1 MFKIF
6 GFGRKQSTSI
16 AKADPVADPVSVL
29 PGNSRLHSNVQKE
42 LVRVVLK
49 DTLRMHGI
57 PAGWIGCEVSVSPDK
72 SGGEDL
78 FVQLIIT
85 KWNEALLRFA
95 PALQQQLVL
104 GLDRFDPAVDHSGY
118 VVCWRFAADC
128 ECPFT
133 QMPAPQFWTKAAE
146 APLVAQPVTAPAA
159 HVPTPP
165 PAPIQTS
172 QPAKPKFDLPP
183 SDLDNLPSG
192 FAPTEP
198 TPLR

>member
-6 GFGRKQSTSI
+6 GFGRKQSTP
-16 AKADPVADPVSVL
+16 ATRTDQVADPVSVL
-29 PGNSRLHSNVQKE
+29 PGNSRLHSNVQRE

-49 DTLRMHGI
+49 DTLRLHGI

-72 SGGEDL
+72 SGGEEL
-78 FVQLIIT
+78 LVQLIIM

-95 PALQQQLVL
+95 PALQQQLMQ

-118 VVCWRFAADC
+118 VVCWRFSADC

-133 QMPAPQFWTKAAE
+133 QMPAPQFWTKAVE
-146 APLVAQPVTAPAA
+146 
-159 HVPTPP
+159 TPP
-165 PAPIQTS
+165 SAPPIAPQAT

>member
-6 GFGRKQSTSI
+6 GFGSKQSASTTRTE
-16 AKADPVADPVSVL
+16 PVADPVSVMAA
-29 PGNSRLHSNVQKE
+29 NSRLHSNVQRE

-49 DTLRMHGI
+49 DTLRVHGI
-57 PAGWIGCEVSVSPDK
+57 PAGWIGCEVTVSPDK
-72 SGGEDL
+72 SGGEEL
-78 FVQLIIT
+78 FVQLIIM

-95 PALQQQLVL
+95 PALQQQLML

-118 VVCWRFAADC
+118 VVCWRFSSDC

-133 QMPAPQFWTKAAE
+133 QMPAPQFWIDATQI
-146 APLVAQPVTAPAA
+146 PSSVAPAA
-159 HVPTPP
+159 PTPP
-165 PAPIQTS
+165 SVPQAA

-198 TPLR
+198 SPLR

>member
-1 MFKIF
+1 MLA
-6 GFGRKQSTSI
+6 SS
-16 AKADPVADPVSVL
+16 
-29 PGNSRLHSNVQKE
+29 SRLHSDVQRE

-49 DTLRMHGI
+49 DTLRVHGI
-57 PAGWIGCEVSVSPDK
+57 PAGWMGCEVSVSQDK

-78 FVQLIIT
+78 VVQLIIM

-95 PALQQQLVL
+95 PALQQQLML

-118 VVCWRFAADC
+118 VVCWRFSAHC

-133 QMPAPQFWTKAAE
+133 QMPVPQFWTEVVE
-146 APLVAQPVTAPAA
+146 APVPIAPASPQA
-159 HVPTPP
+159 
-165 PAPIQTS
+165 S

-198 TPLR
+198 TPLQ